1 MFVKLKNKI
10 TAPIL
15 GYDLV
20 IPSKLGFETN
30 FVTFMSKN
38 LVIGVMRQI
47 IAIILFA
54 VLSFTLSAQPT
65 PTWKI
70 YYDSAQSF
78 WGKEW
83 QKTIPLLIK
92 AERSALN
99 DLGIYDGNYLAIIN
113 DLGLAYAQI
122 KDFASAEKLL
132 SKGLAIKTEINA
144 SPDADLFQSMY
155 NLAGVHAEQGHF
167 QQGESL
173 YKKIISAPEEIMNP
187 GTYWLAAK
195 SLVLLYET
203 EVQLDS
209 ALQLLSGLKSK
220 YTEDPSDNLV
230 VKYEIDLA
238 RGRINRKLRK
248 YEEARGILE
257 TILNDLHNQQEREL
271 SSLYIQSLQEAALL
285 YFETGS
291 FNKAEKNLLQGFR
304 LLKSREPVDNLMLTE
319 LLNNLAS
326 VYEKL
331 GIYDKALVYFQEA
344 LDLCM
349 LVPNQNS
356 LSAITLKSNIAGIQ
370 LKQGNMQQAIGSY
383 EEIVKDLKGI
393 VPESSPFYIT
403 VLNNL
408 ATAYRR
414 NNQYKEASA
423 KLEQAYHLIQK
434 YKLENEDLAA
444 TVMNNMAV
452 LLTAEGEP
460 EQAIAYYEKAYNI
473 KHRIYGDNSV
483 LLMDLASN
491 MAVVYW
497 ELRKPN
503 LSIPLFQKS
512 IALAIRQIKYIFPN
526 LSEDEQ
532 VQFYQKLKE
541 DFERFNTVAFQ
552 AASGKPELLTQVFNN
567 QITIKSLLF
576 FTQQHRSTLINEKHD
591 SLLNQQYELLKA
603 KREQLGYFYQLSLK
617 ELVSAETSAAD
628 LEKEID
634 RLEKSISLKT
644 SETVAEKMMEQG
656 IQWSVIQGKMQADE
670 ALIEL
675 IRFRKYDLK
684 THVHENADRV
694 SFGFTDSV
702 YYAALVT
709 TQETM
714 GNPQLV
720 LLKEGTNME
729 TRFLNYYR
737 NALTYNVPDENS
749 YPSYW
754 KPFEVAIANK
764 SKIYISSDGVYHRLN
779 LNTLQQPGNGQFLI
793 QRYDICYL
801 LNPAQFLE
809 RQKISFSSKK
819 AILMGDPVFD
829 RHDIEQAKGRTGEHQ
844 KFASLPGTNK
854 EIVRINEILERQA
867 WTTSVFLKRLA
878 TEKNLKN
885 VHSPDVLHVAT
896 HGFFSTDRVKLSA
909 EAKKDFLFYSGL
921 VLAGANRSLD
931 EETQEIDDDG
941 ILTAYEVMNLDLTR
955 TNLVVLSAC
964 ETGLGKIENGE
975 GVYGLQR
982 SFLQAGARNIL
993 ISLWKVDD
1001 EITQELMVT
1010 FYRYLFQE
1018 KSGREALKLA
1028 QLDQLK
1034 ESSNPRGWGGFIM
1047 IGLD

>member
-1 MFVKLKNKI
+1 
-10 TAPIL
+10 
-15 GYDLV
+15 
-20 IPSKLGFETN
+20 
-30 FVTFMSKN
+30 
-38 LVIGVMRQI
+38 MRQI

-54 VLSFTLSAQPT
+54 FLSFALSAQPSIA

-70 YYDSAQSF
+70 YYDSAQTF
-78 WGKEW
+78 WAKDW
-83 QKTIPLLIK
+83 QKTIPLLK
-92 AERSALN
+92 HAERSALN
-99 DLGIYDGNYLAIIN
+99 DLGIYDPNYLTIIN

-122 KDFASAEKLL
+122 RDYSNAEKLL
-132 SKGLAIKTEINA
+132 SKSLAIKTELNA
-144 SPDADLFQSMY
+144 LPNADLFRSIN
-155 NLAGVHAEQGHF
+155 NLAGVHAEQRHF
-167 QQGESL
+167 QQAEQL
-173 YKKIISAPEEIMNP
+173 YKKIISAPSASIDAD
-187 GTYWLAAK
+187 TYWSAAK
-195 SLVLLYET
+195 NLVLLYEN
-203 EVQLDS
+203 EGRIDS
-209 ALQLLSGLKSK
+209 ALQLLDGLKTNS
-220 YTEDPSDNLV
+220 EDVNDNLV
-230 VKYEIDLA
+230 AKYEMDLA

-248 YEEARGILE
+248 YEEARIILE
-257 TILNDLHNQQEREL
+257 AIVRDLHNQHEHKL
-271 SSLYIQSLQEAALL
+271 STLYIQSLQEAGLL

-304 LLKSREPVDNLMLTE
+304 LLKSIQPVDNVILTE
-319 LLNNLAS
+319 VLNNLAS

-331 GIYDKALVYFQEA
+331 AIYDKALVYFQEA
-344 LDLCM
+344 LDLCK
-349 LVPNQNS
+349 LVHGQNS
-356 LSAITLKSNIAGIQ
+356 LPSITLQSNIAGIH
-370 LKQGNMQQAIGSY
+370 LKQGDMQKAINSY
-383 EEIVKDLKGI
+383 EEIVKNLKNL
-393 VPESSPFYIT
+393 VSESSPFYIT

-408 ATAYRR
+408 ATAYRK

-423 KLEQAYHLIQK
+423 KLEQAYQLIQK

-452 LLTAEGEP
+452 LLTVHREP
-460 EQAIAYYEKAYNI
+460 DKAIAYYEKAYDL
-473 KHRIYGDNSV
+473 KRAIYGENSV

-497 ELRKPN
+497 ALRKPN
-503 LSIPLFQKS
+503 LAIPLFQKS

-532 VQFYQKLKE
+532 VQFYKKLKE

-552 AASGKPELLTQVFNN
+552 AASGNPALLTQVLNN

-576 FTQQHRSTLINEKHD
+576 FTQQHRRELINEKRD
-591 SLLNQQYELLKA
+591 SLLNQQYESLKA
-603 KREQLGYFYQLSLK
+603 RREQLGYFYQLSLK
-617 ELVSAETSAAD
+617 DLAGAEITATD

-656 IQWSVIQGKMQADE
+656 IQWSDIQSKMQPDE
-670 ALIEL
+670 ALVEL
-675 IRFRKYDLK
+675 IRFRKYDLR
-684 THVHENADRV
+684 TYVHENADRV

-702 YYAALVT
+702 YYAALIT
-709 TQETM
+709 TQETKA
-714 GNPQLV
+714 NPQLV

-737 NALTYNVPDENS
+737 NALIYDVPDENS
-749 YPSYW
+749 YPHYW
-754 KPFEVAIANK
+754 KPFEAVIGSK
-764 SKIYISSDGVYHRLN
+764 SKIYLSGDGVYHRLN
-779 LNTLQQPGNGQFLI
+779 LNTLRQPETGQFLL
-793 QRYDICYL
+793 QRYDIHYL

-809 RQKISFSSKK
+809 KQKVSFSSRK
-819 AILMGDPVFD
+819 AVLIGDPVFD
-829 RHDIEQAKGRTGEHQ
+829 MIDIEQAKSRNGELQ
-844 KFASLPGTNK
+844 KFASLPGTNT
-854 EIVRINEILERQA
+854 EIVKINEILKSNA

-885 VHSPDVLHVAT
+885 VRSPDILHIAT

-921 VLAGANRSLD
+921 VLSGANRNLD
-931 EETQEIDDDG
+931 KETQEIYDDG
-941 ILTAYEVMNLDLTR
+941 ILTAYEVMNLDLSHTH
-955 TNLVVLSAC
+955 LVVLSAC

-1001 EITQELMVT
+1001 QITQELMVR
-1010 FYRYLFQE
+1010 FYQYLFQG
-1018 KSGREALKLA
+1018 KSEREALKLA

-1034 ESSNPRGWGGFIM
+1034 KSSNPISWGGFIVV
-1047 IGLD
+1047 GLD